1 MTVLTLTNPVPGT
14 SADAN
19 MIASNNNAILA
30 VINGGLDHNNLLAGA
45 GILFSQLNGYPADA
59 TKFAR
64 GDGTW
69 AAASQV
75 IAVVTTLP
83 VGPTDGTQVIL
94 TDNTATPSYAWLLQ
108 FTTASS
114 KWLFLGGSPLYAS
127 VDTADGSTGGNN
139 VYSDPS
145 THAGPSITV
154 PRAGVYLVEYG
165 GKGNGN
171 ASGTGSYIGVSVAGS
186 TPSLGTD
193 RTSLAINNSTGIGGM
208 AKFETASIAAASV
221 IKQQIAD
228 SDTTRRITMQQRWL
242 SVVPVTVT

>member
-75 IAVVTTLP
+75 ITAVTTLP
-83 VGPTDGTQVIL
+83 VGPTDGAQVIF

-145 THAGPSITV
+145 THAGPTVTV
-154 PRAGVYLVEYG
+154 PRAGVYAVRYG
-165 GKGNGN
+165 GRSNGN
-171 ASGTGSYIGVSVAGS
+171 SSASTTYIGISVAGS

-193 RTSLAINNSTGIGGM
+193 RTSIAFGNSATTGGTSE
-208 AKFETASIAAASV
+208 FQTASIAASSV

-228 SDTTRRITMQQRWL
+228 SDTTRRQAMQQRWL